1 MHEAPL
7 YSAFLVSVQA
17 LELVAASPKQG
28 AYFESTVVRRRAEST
43 SAAYE
48 KTSSGYSSL
57 PKALERE
64 REREGGDKASQ
75 SRFQCRCS
83 VDKRKLFSRYLP
95 VRFPFPRRLLEN
107 RTTRL
112 VTEKGLIISLPNST
126 FSNLFLFLIWD
137 MG

>member
-64 REREGGDKASQ
+64 REKEEIKQAKVDSNADVQSINGRVIFEIFTGPFSISSEVIRE
-75 SRFQCRCS
+75 
-83 VDKRKLFSRYLP
+83 
-95 VRFPFPRRLLEN
+95 
-107 RTTRL
+107 
-112 VTEKGLIISLPNST
+112 
-126 FSNLFLFLIWD
+126 
-137 MG
+137 